1 MTILSVLDD
10 RERDRLQTKKL
21 SKGETLFH
29 EGETCHHI
37 GIMKKGTLIITS
49 YLENGS
55 QIIYNTL
62 NKDEMF
68 GNNLLFSSSP
78 YYKGDVLAEEN
89 SEVVLIEKED
99 LLFLLSENPGFL
111 KEYLKIQSDAGKNL
125 HFRIRLLSI
134 DSARE
139 RFYYYMHEHSNVVRI
154 SSVSSLAKQLL
165 LSRETLSRLL
175 STLTK
180 EKRIIKEGNV
190 IRLL

>member
-1 MTILSVLDD
+1 MTILSVLNDKQ
-10 RERDRLQTKKL
+10 RDIPQTKKL
-21 SKGETLFH
+21 SKGEILFR
-29 EGETCHHI
+29 EGETCRQI
-37 GIMKKGTLIITS
+37 GIIKKGTLIITS

-62 NKDEMF
+62 NKGEMF

-78 YYKGDVLAEEN
+78 FYKGDVLAEEN
-89 SEVVLIEKED
+89 SEVILIGKED
-99 LLFLLSENPGFL
+99 LLFLLSENSDFL

-134 DSARE
+134 ESARE
-139 RFYYYMHEHSNVVRI
+139 RFFDYMHEHSNTIRI
-154 SSVSSLAKQLL
+154 SSVSALARQLF